1 MDYKLLLDTAVMAGE
16 LMLANGAETYRVEDT
31 MQRMLEL
38 SGLKTAEAFVM
49 VTGFLVTLDDPSIQ
63 SMTVTRRIQSRGT
76 NLSIIDEINSISR
89 GLCGGELGVR
99 FFFTVL
105 QPLYLWIL
113 WRLIRPADAGRR
125 DAALFVVVSAATLM
139 LQLYGFI
146 AVPDGPLMFTTAL
159 FLLTFKWF
167 SENRRRAWLWMGIA
181 MALMAYSKYH
191 GALVV
196 LFALAANPRQ
206 LLRPALYSSGAVA
219 LLLLVPH
226 LVWQYEHDWASFAY
240 HLSGRN
246 SVFRPGY
253 VVEFLANVLVVF
265 NPFFV
270 PLYVQAWRKVKPQTP
285 VGRAL
290 KLLPVAFIV
299 FFMLSSLRGY
309 VQPQW
314 VIVSCFGLVCV
325 LFAYARRHPRT
336 RRYVMRAGGV
346 TVGLIVL
353 VRLVMIFNPLGI
365 RFEVF
370 NNPES
375 YAAIAAEADGRP
387 VVFRYGYAVAAK
399 YAFYTGGEA
408 YCQPNIRYRTHQWQF
423 RDDDSQFIGREVL
436 VECPDG
442 TVSDS
447 TRQVR
452 TLTMA
457 NGRSFTWFVDPAFH
471 PVRLVDIAFTGL
483 PGRVAAGETLRLE
496 LRIRNPYP
504 YAIRVGAGDT
514 QLVMLWKHG
523 RFRVDEFPTGET
535 FTIPAD
541 SELTRGVTFTV
552 LPQLAGETFDVGFAL
567 RREGYTNWFNGK
579 SVPTEV
585 GNL

>member
-1 MDYKLLLDTAVMAGE
+1 MEASFKKSYASLGADRLVLLWLGVWWIANLVQAGFTELANDEAYYHMFAERLAWGYFDHPPVTALLVWAGE
-16 LMLANGAETYRVEDT
+16 RL
-31 MQRMLEL
+31 
-38 SGLKTAEAFVM
+38 F
-49 VTGFLVTLDDPSIQ
+49 
-63 SMTVTRRIQSRGT
+63 
-76 NLSIIDEINSISR
+76 
-89 GLCGGELGVR
+89 GGELGVR

-447 TRQVR
+447 TRQGG

>member
-1 MDYKLLLDTAVMAGE
+1 MEASFKKSYASLGADRLVLLWLGVWWIANLVQAGFTELANDEAYYHMFAERLAWGYFDHPPVTALLAWAGE
-16 LMLANGAETYRVEDT
+16 RL
-31 MQRMLEL
+31 
-38 SGLKTAEAFVM
+38 F
-49 VTGFLVTLDDPSIQ
+49 
-63 SMTVTRRIQSRGT
+63 
-76 NLSIIDEINSISR
+76 
-89 GLCGGELGVR
+89 GGELGVR

-253 VVEFLANVLVVF
+253 VVEFLANMLVVF

-504 YAIRVGAGDT
+504 YAIRVGADDT

>member
-1 MDYKLLLDTAVMAGE
+1 MEASFKKSYASLGADRLVLLWLGVWWIANLVQAGFTELANDEAYYHMFAERLAWGYFDHPPVTALLVWAGE
-16 LMLANGAETYRVEDT
+16 RL
-31 MQRMLEL
+31 
-38 SGLKTAEAFVM
+38 F
-49 VTGFLVTLDDPSIQ
+49 
-63 SMTVTRRIQSRGT
+63 
-76 NLSIIDEINSISR
+76 
-89 GLCGGELGVR
+89 GGELGVR

-375 YAAIAAEADGRP
+375 YAAIAAKADGRP

>member
-1 MDYKLLLDTAVMAGE
+1 MEASFKKSYASLGADRLVLLWLGVWWIANLVQAGFTELANDEAYYHMFAERLAWGYFDHPPVTALLVWAGE
-16 LMLANGAETYRVEDT
+16 RL
-31 MQRMLEL
+31 
-38 SGLKTAEAFVM
+38 F
-49 VTGFLVTLDDPSIQ
+49 
-63 SMTVTRRIQSRGT
+63 
-76 NLSIIDEINSISR
+76 
-89 GLCGGELGVR
+89 GGELGVR

-253 VVEFLANVLVVF
+253 VVEFLANMLVVF

-496 LRIRNPYP
+496 LRITNPYP
-504 YAIRVGAGDT
+504 YAIRVGADDT

>member
-1 MDYKLLLDTAVMAGE
+1 MEASFKKSYASLGADRLVLLWLGVWWIANLVQAGFTELANDEAYYHMFAERLAWGYFDHPPVTALLVWAGE
-16 LMLANGAETYRVEDT
+16 RL
-31 MQRMLEL
+31 
-38 SGLKTAEAFVM
+38 F
-49 VTGFLVTLDDPSIQ
+49 
-63 SMTVTRRIQSRGT
+63 
-76 NLSIIDEINSISR
+76 
-89 GLCGGELGVR
+89 GGELGVR

-253 VVEFLANVLVVF
+253 VVEFLANMLVVF

-353 VRLVMIFNPLGI
+353 ARLVMIFNPLGI

-423 RDDDSQFIGREVL
+423 RDDDSRFIGREVL

-523 RFRVDEFPTGET
+523 RFRVDEFPTGES

>member
-1 MDYKLLLDTAVMAGE
+1 MEASFKKSYASLGADKLVLLWLGVWWIANLVQAGFTELANDEAYYHMFAERLAWGYFDHPPVTALLVWAGE
-16 LMLANGAETYRVEDT
+16 RL
-31 MQRMLEL
+31 
-38 SGLKTAEAFVM
+38 F
-49 VTGFLVTLDDPSIQ
+49 
-63 SMTVTRRIQSRGT
+63 
-76 NLSIIDEINSISR
+76 
-89 GLCGGELGVR
+89 GGELGVR

>member
-1 MDYKLLLDTAVMAGE
+1 MEASFKKSYASLGADRLVLLWLGVWWIANLVQAGFTELANDEAYYHMFAERLAWGYFDHPPVTALLVWAGE
-16 LMLANGAETYRVEDT
+16 RL
-31 MQRMLEL
+31 
-38 SGLKTAEAFVM
+38 F
-49 VTGFLVTLDDPSIQ
+49 
-63 SMTVTRRIQSRGT
+63 
-76 NLSIIDEINSISR
+76 
-89 GLCGGELGVR
+89 GGELGVR

-206 LLRPALYSSGAVA
+206 LLRPALYARGAVA

-290 KLLPVAFIV
+290 KLQPVAVNV
-299 FFMLSSLRGY
+299 FFKLSSLRGY

-504 YAIRVGAGDT
+504 YAIRVGADDT

>member
-1 MDYKLLLDTAVMAGE
+1 MEASFKKSYASLGADRLVLLWLGVWWIANLVQAGFTELANDEAYYHMFAERLAWGYFDHPPVTALLVWAGE
-16 LMLANGAETYRVEDT
+16 RL
-31 MQRMLEL
+31 
-38 SGLKTAEAFVM
+38 F
-49 VTGFLVTLDDPSIQ
+49 
-63 SMTVTRRIQSRGT
+63 
-76 NLSIIDEINSISR
+76 
-89 GLCGGELGVR
+89 GGELGVR

-325 LFAYARRHPRT
+325 LFAYARWHPRT

-346 TVGLIVL
+346 TVGLVVL

-496 LRIRNPYP
+496 LRITNPYP
-504 YAIRVGAGDT
+504 YAIRVGADDT

>member
-1 MDYKLLLDTAVMAGE
+1 MEASFKKSYASLGADRLVLLWLGVWWIANLVQAGFTELANDEAYYHMFAERLAWGYFDHPPVTALLVWAGE
-16 LMLANGAETYRVEDT
+16 RL
-31 MQRMLEL
+31 
-38 SGLKTAEAFVM
+38 F
-49 VTGFLVTLDDPSIQ
+49 
-63 SMTVTRRIQSRGT
+63 
-76 NLSIIDEINSISR
+76 
-89 GLCGGELGVR
+89 GGELGVR

-113 WRLIRPADAGRR
+113 WRLIRPADAGRH

-504 YAIRVGAGDT
+504 YAIRVGADDT

>member
-1 MDYKLLLDTAVMAGE
+1 MEASFKKSYASLGADRLVLLWLGVWWIANLVQAGFTELANDEAYYHMFAERLAWGYFDHPPVTALLVWAGE
-16 LMLANGAETYRVEDT
+16 RL
-31 MQRMLEL
+31 
-38 SGLKTAEAFVM
+38 F
-49 VTGFLVTLDDPSIQ
+49 
-63 SMTVTRRIQSRGT
+63 
-76 NLSIIDEINSISR
+76 
-89 GLCGGELGVR
+89 GGELGVR

-375 YAAIAAEADGRP
+375 YAAIAAEADDRP

>member
-1 MDYKLLLDTAVMAGE
+1 MEASFKKSYASLGADGLVALWLGVWWIANLVQAGFTELANDEAYYHMFAERLAWGYFDHPPVTALLVWAGE
-16 LMLANGAETYRVEDT
+16 RL
-31 MQRMLEL
+31 
-38 SGLKTAEAFVM
+38 F
-49 VTGFLVTLDDPSIQ
+49 
-63 SMTVTRRIQSRGT
+63 
-76 NLSIIDEINSISR
+76 
-89 GLCGGELGVR
+89 GGELGVR

>member
-1 MDYKLLLDTAVMAGE
+1 MEASFKKSYASLGADRLVLLWLGVWWIANLVQAGFTELANDEAYYHMFAERLAWGYFDHPPVTALLVWAGE
-16 LMLANGAETYRVEDT
+16 RL
-31 MQRMLEL
+31 
-38 SGLKTAEAFVM
+38 F
-49 VTGFLVTLDDPSIQ
+49 
-63 SMTVTRRIQSRGT
+63 
-76 NLSIIDEINSISR
+76 
-89 GLCGGELGVR
+89 GGELGVR

-253 VVEFLANVLVVF
+253 VVEFLANMLVVF

-504 YAIRVGAGDT
+504 YAIRVGADDT

-567 RREGYTNWFNGK
+567 RRDGYTNWFNGK

>member
-1 MDYKLLLDTAVMAGE
+1 MEASFKKSYASLGADRLVLLWLGVWWIANLVQAGFTELANDEAYYHMFAERLAWGYFDHPPVTALLVWAGE
-16 LMLANGAETYRVEDT
+16 RL
-31 MQRMLEL
+31 
-38 SGLKTAEAFVM
+38 F
-49 VTGFLVTLDDPSIQ
+49 
-63 SMTVTRRIQSRGT
+63 
-76 NLSIIDEINSISR
+76 
-89 GLCGGELGVR
+89 GGELGVR

-253 VVEFLANVLVVF
+253 VVEVLANVLVVF

>member
-1 MDYKLLLDTAVMAGE
+1 MEASFKKSYASLGADRLVLLWLGVWWIANLVQAGFTELANDEAYYHMFAERLAWGYFDHPPVTALLVWAGE
-16 LMLANGAETYRVEDT
+16 RL
-31 MQRMLEL
+31 
-38 SGLKTAEAFVM
+38 F
-49 VTGFLVTLDDPSIQ
+49 
-63 SMTVTRRIQSRGT
+63 
-76 NLSIIDEINSISR
+76 
-89 GLCGGELGVR
+89 GGELGVR

-504 YAIRVGAGDT
+504 YAIRVGADDT
-514 QLVMLWKHG
+514 QLVRLWKHG

>member
-1 MDYKLLLDTAVMAGE
+1 MEASFKKSYASLGADRLVLLWLGVWWIANLVQAGFTELANDEAYYHMFAERLAWGDFDHPPVTALLVWAGE
-16 LMLANGAETYRVEDT
+16 RL
-31 MQRMLEL
+31 
-38 SGLKTAEAFVM
+38 F
-49 VTGFLVTLDDPSIQ
+49 
-63 SMTVTRRIQSRGT
+63 
-76 NLSIIDEINSISR
+76 
-89 GLCGGELGVR
+89 GGELGVR

-504 YAIRVGAGDT
+504 YAIRMGAGDT

>member
-1 MDYKLLLDTAVMAGE
+1 MEASFKKSYASLGADRLVLLWLGVWWIANLVQAGFTELANDEAYYHMFAERLAWGYFDHPPVTALLVWAGE
-16 LMLANGAETYRVEDT
+16 RL
-31 MQRMLEL
+31 
-38 SGLKTAEAFVM
+38 F
-49 VTGFLVTLDDPSIQ
+49 
-63 SMTVTRRIQSRGT
+63 
-76 NLSIIDEINSISR
+76 
-89 GLCGGELGVR
+89 GGELGVR

-299 FFMLSSLRGY
+299 FFVLSSLRGY

-496 LRIRNPYP
+496 LRITNPYP
-504 YAIRVGAGDT
+504 YAIRVGADDT

>member
-1 MDYKLLLDTAVMAGE
+1 MKASFKKTYALLDSDRLVLLWLAVWWVCNLLQAGLTELANDEAYYHMFAERLAWGYFDHPPVTALLVWAGE
-16 LMLANGAETYRVEDT
+16 RL
-31 MQRMLEL
+31 
-38 SGLKTAEAFVM
+38 F
-49 VTGFLVTLDDPSIQ
+49 
-63 SMTVTRRIQSRGT
+63 
-76 NLSIIDEINSISR
+76 
-89 GLCGGELGVR
+89 GGELGVR

-113 WRLIRPADAGRR
+113 WRLVRPADADRR
-125 DAALFVVVSAATLM
+125 DAALFTVVSASTLM

-290 KLLPVAFIV
+290 KFLPVAFIV

-325 LFAYARRHPRT
+325 LFAYARRHPHT

-387 VVFRYGYAVAAK
+387 VVFRYGYAIAAK

-423 RDDDSQFIGREVL
+423 RDDDSRFIGREVL

-523 RFRVDEFPTGET
+523 RFRVDEFPTGES

-579 SVPTEV
+579 SVPTKV

>member
-1 MDYKLLLDTAVMAGE
+1 MEASFKKSYASLGADRLVLLWLGVWWIANLVQAGFTELANDEAYYHMFAERLAWGYFDHPPVTALLVWAGE
-16 LMLANGAETYRVEDT
+16 RL
-31 MQRMLEL
+31 
-38 SGLKTAEAFVM
+38 F
-49 VTGFLVTLDDPSIQ
+49 
-63 SMTVTRRIQSRGT
+63 
-76 NLSIIDEINSISR
+76 
-89 GLCGGELGVR
+89 GGELGVR

-387 VVFRYGYAVAAK
+387 VVSRYGYAVAAK

>member
-1 MDYKLLLDTAVMAGE
+1 MEASFKKSYASLGADRLVLLWLGVWWIANLVQAGFTELANDEAYYHMFAERLAWGYFDHPPVTALLVWAGE
-16 LMLANGAETYRVEDT
+16 RL
-31 MQRMLEL
+31 
-38 SGLKTAEAFVM
+38 F
-49 VTGFLVTLDDPSIQ
+49 
-63 SMTVTRRIQSRGT
+63 
-76 NLSIIDEINSISR
+76 
-89 GLCGGELGVR
+89 GGELGVR

-399 YAFYTGGEA
+399 YAFYTSGEA

-504 YAIRVGAGDT
+504 YAIRVGADDT

>member
-1 MDYKLLLDTAVMAGE
+1 MEASFKKSYASLGADRLVLLWLGVWWIANLVQAGFTELANDEAYYHMFAERLAWGYFDHPPVTALLVWAGE
-16 LMLANGAETYRVEDT
+16 RL
-31 MQRMLEL
+31 
-38 SGLKTAEAFVM
+38 F
-49 VTGFLVTLDDPSIQ
+49 
-63 SMTVTRRIQSRGT
+63 
-76 NLSIIDEINSISR
+76 
-89 GLCGGELGVR
+89 GGELGVR

-496 LRIRNPYP
+496 LRNRNPYP
-504 YAIRVGAGDT
+504 YAIRVGADDT

>member
-1 MDYKLLLDTAVMAGE
+1 MEASFKKSYASLGADRLVLLWLGVWWIANLVQAGFTELANDEAYYHMFAERLAWGYFDHPPVTALLVWAGE
-16 LMLANGAETYRVEDT
+16 RL
-31 MQRMLEL
+31 
-38 SGLKTAEAFVM
+38 F
-49 VTGFLVTLDDPSIQ
+49 
-63 SMTVTRRIQSRGT
+63 
-76 NLSIIDEINSISR
+76 
-89 GLCGGELGVR
+89 GGDLGVR
-99 FFFTVL
+99 FFVTVL

-253 VVEFLANVLVVF
+253 VVEFLANMLVVF

-353 VRLVMIFNPLGI
+353 ARLVMIFNPLGI

-399 YAFYTGGEA
+399 YAFYTSGEA

-504 YAIRVGAGDT
+504 YAIRVGADDT

>member
-1 MDYKLLLDTAVMAGE
+1 MEASFKKSYASLGADRLVLLWLGVWGIANLVQAGFTELANDEAYYHMFAERLAWGDFDHPPVTALLVWAGE
-16 LMLANGAETYRVEDT
+16 RL
-31 MQRMLEL
+31 
-38 SGLKTAEAFVM
+38 F
-49 VTGFLVTLDDPSIQ
+49 
-63 SMTVTRRIQSRGT
+63 
-76 NLSIIDEINSISR
+76 
-89 GLCGGELGVR
+89 GGELGVR

-375 YAAIAAEADGRP
+375 YAAIAAKADGRP

-504 YAIRVGAGDT
+504 YAIRVGADDT

>member
-1 MDYKLLLDTAVMAGE
+1 MEASFKKSYASLGADRLVLLWLGVWWIANLVQAGFTELANDEAYYHMFAERLAWGYFDHPPVTALLVWAGE
-16 LMLANGAETYRVEDT
+16 RL
-31 MQRMLEL
+31 
-38 SGLKTAEAFVM
+38 F
-49 VTGFLVTLDDPSIQ
+49 
-63 SMTVTRRIQSRGT
+63 
-76 NLSIIDEINSISR
+76 
-89 GLCGGELGVR
+89 GGELGVR

-253 VVEFLANVLVVF
+253 VVEFLANMLVVF

-353 VRLVMIFNPLGI
+353 ARLVMIFNPLGI

-387 VVFRYGYAVAAK
+387 VVFRYRYAVAAK
-399 YAFYTGGEA
+399 YAFYTSGEA

-504 YAIRVGAGDT
+504 YAIRVGADDT

>member
-1 MDYKLLLDTAVMAGE
+1 MEASFKKSYASLGADRLVLLWLGVWWIANLVQAGFTELANDEAYYHMFAERLAWGYFDHPPVTALLVWAGE
-16 LMLANGAETYRVEDT
+16 RL
-31 MQRMLEL
+31 
-38 SGLKTAEAFVM
+38 F
-49 VTGFLVTLDDPSIQ
+49 
-63 SMTVTRRIQSRGT
+63 
-76 NLSIIDEINSISR
+76 
-89 GLCGGELGVR
+89 GGELGVR

-206 LLRPALYSSGAVA
+206 LLRPVLYSSGAVA

-290 KLLPVAFIV
+290 KFLPVAFIV

-353 VRLVMIFNPLGI
+353 ARLVMIFNPLGI

-504 YAIRVGAGDT
+504 YAIRVGADDT

>member
-1 MDYKLLLDTAVMAGE
+1 MEASFKKSYASLGADRLVLLWLGVWWIANLVQAGFTELANDEAYYHMFAERLAWGYFDHPPVTALLVWAGE
-16 LMLANGAETYRVEDT
+16 RL
-31 MQRMLEL
+31 
-38 SGLKTAEAFVM
+38 F
-49 VTGFLVTLDDPSIQ
+49 
-63 SMTVTRRIQSRGT
+63 
-76 NLSIIDEINSISR
+76 
-89 GLCGGELGVR
+89 GGELGVR

-113 WRLIRPADAGRR
+113 WRLIRPADAGR

-504 YAIRVGAGDT
+504 YAIRVGADDT